1 MTNLLTD
8 LRYAWRTLRKSPG
21 FSLVAVIVLALGIG
35 ANTAIFSVV
44 NAVLLRPIPYSE
56 PDRLMRVWHT
66 PPQKAFPGMTRFSV
80 SAANYEDWEKQNH
93 VFENMA
99 IYGYR
104 SFNLTGSGEPERLN
118 GAGVSAQFFSTLR
131 VQPLLGR
138 VFTEDENQAGRG
150 DVVVLSYGLW
160 KSRFGGDPGIVGRD
174 IHMNDK
180 SYLVAGV
187 MPANMVLP
195 GWAQLWTPMAW
206 TDQERAVRG
215 NHNYLVIARLKPGV
229 SAEQAQSEMNTISS
243 RLEQQYP
250 EDDKGWGAVV
260 LPLQSDMVSDV
271 RPALLVLLGAVA
283 AVLLIACANVANLV
297 LAKTFERRKE
307 MAIRAA
313 LGASRSRVLSR
324 VLSETVL
331 LASLGGALGLVVAH
345 FANKLIVAYLADQ
358 LPKSVQTG
366 LDLRVLFFTLF
377 VSVLTGVMAGLVPAM
392 RMADANPNDALKQ
405 GLGRTDASAGG
416 RTTRNALVVAEVALS
431 LTLLIG
437 AGLMIRSLW
446 SLHGVDPGF
455 EMQSVATM
463 SISVPAAKFADVT
476 QQTSFYEEV
485 LRRVRTLPGVQAVGL
500 VDDLP
505 LSGGGSHEPIAIE
518 GQPALPMSEQPEV
531 DVRVISAG
539 YMSAMRTPV
548 VRGRDFNDSDV
559 MGRPAVA
566 LISQSMANRFWPN
579 QDPIGK
585 HLTITFAPT
594 ASREIIGIV
603 KDVKLDALNET
614 RPNATLY
621 TPITQVYPEAG
632 AAWRSF
638 GMTLVARAQ
647 GNPNN
652 LVSSIK
658 NAIHQID
665 PDRPVLDVKTME
677 DVVAESLSPQRFNM
691 LLLAAFAGLALL
703 LAAVGI
709 YSVLAYAVR
718 QRVRE
723 IGLRMALGAQISD
736 VLRLV
741 VVEGM
746 KPTMVGLAI
755 GILGALALGRVLS
768 SMIFGVSTRDVTTYA
783 SVSVLL
789 VCAALF
795 ASLIPAWRA
804 TKVDPIR
811 SLRDE

>member
-1 MTNLLTD
+1 MANLLTD
-8 LRYAWRTLRKSPG
+8 LGYAWRTLRKSPG

-44 NAVLLRPIPYSE
+44 NAVLLRPLPYPQ

-80 SAANYEDWEKQNH
+80 SPANYEDWEKQNH
-93 VFENMA
+93 AFESMA

-118 GAGVSAQFFSTLR
+118 GAGVSAQFFSTVR

-138 VFTEDENQAGRG
+138 VFTADENQAGRE
-150 DVVVLSYGLW
+150 DVVILSHNLW
-160 KSRFGGDPGIVGRD
+160 QSHFAGDSGIVGRN
-174 IHMNDK
+174 IHLNDK

-195 GWAQLWTPMAW
+195 GWAQLWTPLAW
-206 TDQERAVRG
+206 TDQQRAVRG
-215 NHNYLVIARLKPGV
+215 NHNYMVMARLKPGV

-260 LPLQSDMVSDV
+260 IPLQRDMVSDV
-271 RPALLVLLGAVA
+271 RPALLMLLGAVA

-313 LGASRSRVLSR
+313 LGASRSRVLGR

-331 LASLGGALGLVVAH
+331 LGGIGGALGLIVAH
-345 FANKLIVAYLADQ
+345 FANRLIVAYLADQ

-366 LDLRVLFFTLF
+366 LDLRVLFFTLL
-377 VSVLTGVMAGLVPAM
+377 VSMLTGLLAGLVPAM

-405 GLGRTDASAGG
+405 GLGRTDASVGG
-416 RTTRNALVVAEVALS
+416 RTTRNVLVVAEVALS
-431 LTLLIG
+431 LVLLIG

-455 EMQSVATM
+455 ETRSVATM
-463 SISVPAAKFADVT
+463 SISVPATKFADAT
-476 QQTSFYEEV
+476 HQTSFYEQV
-485 LRRVRTLPGVQAVGL
+485 LQRVRTLPGVEAVGL
-500 VDDLP
+500 VDNLP

-518 GQPALPMSEQPEV
+518 GQPVLPMSEQPEV

-539 YMSAMRTPV
+539 YMSVMRTPI

-585 HLTITFAPT
+585 HLTITFEPS

-603 KDVKLDALNET
+603 KDVKLDGLNET

-652 LVSSIK
+652 LVASIA

-677 DVVAESLSPQRFNM
+677 DVVAESLTPQRFNM

-723 IGLRMALGAQISD
+723 IGLRMALGAQIGD
-736 VLRLV
+736 VLHLV

-746 KPTMVGLAI
+746 KPTMAGLVI
-755 GILGALALGRVLS
+755 GILGALALGRALS

-783 SVSVLL
+783 CVSVVL
-789 VCAALF
+789 VGASLF

>member
-21 FSLVAVIVLALGIG
+21 FSLVAVVVLALGIG

-44 NAVLLRPIPYSE
+44 NAVLLRPIPYPE

-80 SAANYEDWEKQNH
+80 SAANYEDWEKENH
-93 VFENMA
+93 VFESMA

-104 SFNLTGSGEPERLN
+104 GFNLTGSGEPERVL
-118 GAGVSAQFFSTLR
+118 GAGVSAQFFSTVR

-150 DVVVLSYGLW
+150 DVVILSHSLW
-160 KSRFGGDPGIVGRD
+160 KNRFGGDPGIVGRNVP
-174 IHMNDK
+174 MNDK
-180 SYLVAGV
+180 SYLVVGV

-195 GWAQLWTPMAW
+195 GWAPLWTPMAW
-206 TDQERAVRG
+206 TDQQRAVRG
-215 NHNYLVIARLKPGV
+215 NHNYLVIARLKLGV

-260 LPLQSDMVSDV
+260 IPLQSDMVSDV
-271 RPALLVLLGAVA
+271 RPALLVLLDAVA
-283 AVLLIACANVANLV
+283 VVLLIACANVANLV

-331 LASLGGALGLVVAH
+331 LAGIGGALGLIIAH
-345 FANKLIVAYLADQ
+345 FANLLIVAYLADQ

-366 LDLRVLFFTLF
+366 LDLRVLFFTLV
-377 VSVLTGVMAGLVPAM
+377 VSMLTGVLAGLVPAM

-416 RTTRNALVVAEVALS
+416 RTSRNVLVVTEVALS
-431 LTLLIG
+431 LMLLIG

-455 EMQSVATM
+455 ETQSVATM
-463 SISVPAAKFADVT
+463 SISVPPAKFSDAI
-476 QQTSFYEEV
+476 QQTSFYEQV
-485 LRRVRTLPGVQAVGL
+485 LQRVKTLPGVDAVGL

-505 LSGGGSHEPIAIE
+505 LSGGGSHQPIAIE
-518 GQPALPMSEQPEV
+518 GQPVLPMSEQPEV

-539 YMSAMRTPV
+539 YMSAMRTPI
-548 VRGRDFNDSDV
+548 VRGRDFNDADV
-559 MGRPAVA
+559 IGRQAVA

-585 HLTITFAPT
+585 HLTITFAPS

-638 GMTLVARAQ
+638 GMTLVARAE

-652 LVSSIK
+652 LVASIT

-691 LLLAAFAGLALL
+691 MLLAAFAGLALL

-723 IGLRMALGAQISD
+723 IGLRMALGAQIGD

-746 KPTMVGLAI
+746 KPTMVGLVI

-783 SVSVLL
+783 SVSVLM
-789 VCAALF
+789 VGAALF
-795 ASLIPAWRA
+795 ASLIPAWHA

>member
-1 MTNLLTD
+1 
-8 LRYAWRTLRKSPG
+8 
-21 FSLVAVIVLALGIG
+21 
-35 ANTAIFSVV
+35 
-44 NAVLLRPIPYSE
+44 
-56 PDRLMRVWHT
+56 
-66 PPQKAFPGMTRFSV
+66 
-80 SAANYEDWEKQNH
+80 
-93 VFENMA
+93 
-99 IYGYR
+99 
-104 SFNLTGSGEPERLN
+104 
-118 GAGVSAQFFSTLR
+118 
-131 VQPLLGR
+131 
-138 VFTEDENQAGRG
+138 
-150 DVVVLSYGLW
+150 
-160 KSRFGGDPGIVGRD
+160 
-174 IHMNDK
+174 
-180 SYLVAGV
+180 
-187 MPANMVLP
+187 
-195 GWAQLWTPMAW
+195 
-206 TDQERAVRG
+206 
-215 NHNYLVIARLKPGV
+215 
-229 SAEQAQSEMNTISS
+229 
-243 RLEQQYP
+243 
-250 EDDKGWGAVV
+250 
-260 LPLQSDMVSDV
+260 
-271 RPALLVLLGAVA
+271 
-283 AVLLIACANVANLV
+283 
-297 LAKTFERRKE
+297 
-307 MAIRAA
+307 
-313 LGASRSRVLSR
+313 
-324 VLSETVL
+324 
-331 LASLGGALGLVVAH
+331 
-345 FANKLIVAYLADQ
+345 
-358 LPKSVQTG
+358 
-366 LDLRVLFFTLF
+366 
-377 VSVLTGVMAGLVPAM
+377 MAGLVPAM

-463 SISVPAAKFADVT
+463 SISVPAAKFADAT

-485 LRRVRTLPGVQAVGL
+485 SRRVQTLPGVEAVGL

-505 LSGGGSHEPIAIE
+505 LSGGGSHQPIAIE
-518 GQPALPMSEQPEV
+518 GQPAVPMSEQPEV

-539 YMSAMRTPV
+539 YMSAMRTPI

-585 HLTITFAPT
+585 HLTITFAPS

-638 GMTLVARAQ
+638 GMTLVARAE

-652 LVSSIK
+652 LVTSIK

-718 QRVRE
+718 HRVRE
-723 IGLRMALGAQISD
+723 IGLRMALGAQIGD

-746 KPTMVGLAI
+746 KPTMVGLVI

-768 SMIFGVSTRDVTTYA
+768 SMIFGVSIRDVTTYA
-783 SVSVLL
+783 SVSVLM
-789 VCAALF
+789 VGAALF
-795 ASLIPAWRA
+795 ASLIPAWHA
-804 TKVDPIR
+804 TKVDSIR

>member
-1 MTNLLTD
+1 MANLLTD

-44 NAVLLRPIPYSE
+44 DAVLLRPLPYPQ

-80 SAANYEDWEKQNH
+80 SPANYEDWEKQNH
-93 VFENMA
+93 AFESMA

-118 GAGVSAQFFSTLR
+118 GAGVSAQFFSTVR

-138 VFTEDENQAGRG
+138 VFTADENQAGRE
-150 DVVVLSYGLW
+150 DVVILSHNLW
-160 KSRFGGDPGIVGRD
+160 QSHFGGDPGIVGRN
-174 IHMNDK
+174 IHLNDK

-195 GWAQLWTPMAW
+195 GWAQLWTPLAW
-206 TDQERAVRG
+206 TDQQRAVRG
-215 NHNYLVIARLKPGV
+215 NHNYLVIARLKPGI

-260 LPLQSDMVSDV
+260 IALQRDMVSDV
-271 RPALLVLLGAVA
+271 RPALLVLLGTVA

-313 LGASRSRVLSR
+313 LGASRSRVLGR

-331 LASLGGALGLVVAH
+331 LGGIGGALGLIVAH
-345 FANKLIVAYLADQ
+345 FANRLIVAYLADQ

-366 LDLRVLFFTLF
+366 LDLRVLFFTLL
-377 VSVLTGVMAGLVPAM
+377 VSMLTGLLAGLVPAM
-392 RMADANPNDALKQ
+392 RMADAKPNDALKQ
-405 GLGRTDASAGG
+405 GLGRTDASVGG
-416 RTTRNALVVAEVALS
+416 RTTRNVLVVAEVALS
-431 LTLLIG
+431 LVLLIG

-455 EMQSVATM
+455 ETRSVATM
-463 SISVPAAKFADVT
+463 SISVPATKFADAT
-476 QQTSFYEEV
+476 QQTSFYEQV
-485 LRRVRTLPGVQAVGL
+485 LQRVRTLPGVEGVGL
-500 VDDLP
+500 VDNLP

-518 GQPALPMSEQPEV
+518 GQPVLPMSEQPEV

-539 YMSAMRTPV
+539 YMSAMRTPI

-566 LISQSMANRFWPN
+566 LISQTMANRFWPN

-585 HLTITFAPT
+585 HLTITFEPS

-603 KDVKLDALNET
+603 KDVKLDGLNET

-638 GMTLVARAQ
+638 SMTLVTRAQ

-652 LVSSIK
+652 LVASIT

-677 DVVAESLSPQRFNM
+677 DVVAESLTPQRFNM

-723 IGLRMALGAQISD
+723 IGLRMALGAQIGD

-746 KPTMVGLAI
+746 KPTMVGLVI
-755 GILGALALGRVLS
+755 GILGALALGRALS

-783 SVSVLL
+783 CVSVVL
-789 VCAALF
+789 VGAALF

>member
-1 MTNLLTD
+1 
-8 LRYAWRTLRKSPG
+8 
-21 FSLVAVIVLALGIG
+21 
-35 ANTAIFSVV
+35 
-44 NAVLLRPIPYSE
+44 
-56 PDRLMRVWHT
+56 
-66 PPQKAFPGMTRFSV
+66 
-80 SAANYEDWEKQNH
+80 
-93 VFENMA
+93 
-99 IYGYR
+99 
-104 SFNLTGSGEPERLN
+104 
-118 GAGVSAQFFSTLR
+118 
-131 VQPLLGR
+131 
-138 VFTEDENQAGRG
+138 
-150 DVVVLSYGLW
+150 
-160 KSRFGGDPGIVGRD
+160 
-174 IHMNDK
+174 
-180 SYLVAGV
+180 
-187 MPANMVLP
+187 
-195 GWAQLWTPMAW
+195 
-206 TDQERAVRG
+206 
-215 NHNYLVIARLKPGV
+215 
-229 SAEQAQSEMNTISS
+229 MNTISN

-250 EDDKGWGAVV
+250 EDDKGWGAV
-260 LPLQSDMVSDV
+260 LIPLQRDMVNDV

-313 LGASRSRVLSR
+313 LGASRNRVLSR

-331 LASLGGALGLVVAH
+331 LAGVGGVLGLVVAH
-345 FANKLIVAYLADQ
+345 FANRLIVAYLADQ
-358 LPKSVQTG
+358 LPKSVQMG

-377 VSVLTGVMAGLVPAM
+377 VSMLTGVLAGLVPAI

-416 RTTRNALVVAEVALS
+416 RTTRNALVVGEVALS
-431 LTLLIG
+431 LVLLIG

-446 SLHGVDPGF
+446 SLHAVDPGF
-455 EMQSVATM
+455 ETQSVATM
-463 SISVPAAKFADVT
+463 SISVPPTRFADAT
-476 QQTSFYEEV
+476 QQTSFYEQV
-485 LRRVRTLPGVQAVGL
+485 LQRVGTLPGVQAAGL

-505 LSGGGSHEPIAIE
+505 LSDGGSHQPVAIE
-518 GQPALPMSEQPEV
+518 GQPVVPMSEQPEV

-539 YMSAMRTPV
+539 YMNAMRTPV

-559 MGRPAVA
+559 MGRPAVV
-566 LISQSMANRFWPN
+566 LISQSMASRFWPN

-585 HLTITFAPT
+585 HVTLTFAPSE
-594 ASREIIGIV
+594 SREVIGVV
-603 KDVKLDALNET
+603 KDVKLDGLNET

-621 TPITQVYPEAG
+621 TPLTQVYPEPG

-638 GMTLVARAQ
+638 GMTLVAHAE
-647 GNPNN
+647 GNPNH
-652 LVSSIK
+652 LVASIT

-665 PDRPVLDVKTME
+665 PDRPILDVKTME
-677 DVVAESLSPQRFNM
+677 EVVAESLTPQRFNM

-723 IGLRMALGAQISD
+723 IGLRMALGAQIGD
-736 VLRLV
+736 VLRIV

-746 KPTMVGLAI
+746 KPTMVGLVI

-768 SMIFGVSTRDVTTYA
+768 SMIFGVSTRDVATYA

-789 VCAALF
+789 VGSALF
-795 ASLIPAWRA
+795 ASSIPAWRA
-804 TKVDPIR
+804 TKVDPMR

>member
-1 MTNLLTD
+1 
-8 LRYAWRTLRKSPG
+8 
-21 FSLVAVIVLALGIG
+21 
-35 ANTAIFSVV
+35 
-44 NAVLLRPIPYSE
+44 
-56 PDRLMRVWHT
+56 
-66 PPQKAFPGMTRFSV
+66 
-80 SAANYEDWEKQNH
+80 
-93 VFENMA
+93 
-99 IYGYR
+99 
-104 SFNLTGSGEPERLN
+104 
-118 GAGVSAQFFSTLR
+118 
-131 VQPLLGR
+131 
-138 VFTEDENQAGRG
+138 
-150 DVVVLSYGLW
+150 
-160 KSRFGGDPGIVGRD
+160 
-174 IHMNDK
+174 
-180 SYLVAGV
+180 
-187 MPANMVLP
+187 
-195 GWAQLWTPMAW
+195 
-206 TDQERAVRG
+206 
-215 NHNYLVIARLKPGV
+215 
-229 SAEQAQSEMNTISS
+229 
-243 RLEQQYP
+243 
-250 EDDKGWGAVV
+250 
-260 LPLQSDMVSDV
+260 
-271 RPALLVLLGAVA
+271 
-283 AVLLIACANVANLV
+283 
-297 LAKTFERRKE
+297 
-307 MAIRAA
+307 
-313 LGASRSRVLSR
+313 
-324 VLSETVL
+324 
-331 LASLGGALGLVVAH
+331 
-345 FANKLIVAYLADQ
+345 
-358 LPKSVQTG
+358 
-366 LDLRVLFFTLF
+366 LFFTLL
-377 VSVLTGVMAGLVPAM
+377 VSMLTGLLAGLVPAM

-405 GLGRTDASAGG
+405 GLGRTDASVGG
-416 RTTRNALVVAEVALS
+416 RTTRNVLVVAEVALS
-431 LTLLIG
+431 LVLLIG
-437 AGLMIRSLW
+437 AGLMIRSWW

-455 EMQSVATM
+455 ETRSVATM
-463 SISVPAAKFADVT
+463 SISVPATKFADAT
-476 QQTSFYEEV
+476 QQTSFYEQV
-485 LRRVRTLPGVQAVGL
+485 LQRVRTLPGVEAVGL
-500 VDDLP
+500 VDNLP

-518 GQPALPMSEQPEV
+518 GQPVLPMSEQPEV

-539 YMSAMRTPV
+539 YMSAMRTPI

-585 HLTITFAPT
+585 HLTITFEPS

-603 KDVKLDALNET
+603 KDVKLDGLNET

-652 LVSSIK
+652 LVASIT

-677 DVVAESLSPQRFNM
+677 DVVAESLTPQRFNM

-723 IGLRMALGAQISD
+723 IGLRMALGAQIGD

-746 KPTMVGLAI
+746 KPTMVGLVI
-755 GILGALALGRVLS
+755 GILGALALGRALS

-783 SVSVLL
+783 CVSVVL
-789 VCAALF
+789 VGAALF

>member
-8 LRYAWRTLRKSPG
+8 LRYAWRTLLKSPG
-21 FSLVAVIVLALGIG
+21 FSLVAVVVLALGIG

-44 NAVLLRPIPYSE
+44 NAVLLRPLPYPE
-56 PDRLMRVWHT
+56 ADRLMRVWHT
-66 PPQKAFPGMTRFSV
+66 PPQKAFPGMTQFSV
-80 SAANYEDWEKQNH
+80 SPANYLDWEGQNH
-93 VFENMA
+93 VFESMA

-104 SFNLTGSGEPERLN
+104 GFNLTGSGEPERLI
-118 GAGVSAQFFSTLR
+118 GAAVSAHFFSTVR

-150 DVVVLSYGLW
+150 DVVVLSHSLW
-160 KSRFGGDPGIVGRD
+160 KSHFGSDPGIVGRN
-174 IHMNDK
+174 IHLNDK

-187 MPANMVLP
+187 MSANMVLP

-206 TDQERAVRG
+206 TDQQRAVRG
-215 NHNYLVIARLKPGV
+215 NHNYMVIARLRPGV
-229 SAEQAQSEMNTISS
+229 SEEQAQSEMNTISS

-260 LPLQSDMVSDV
+260 LPLQRDMVSDV

-283 AVLLIACANVANLV
+283 AVLLIACANVANMV

-313 LGASRSRVLSR
+313 LGASRGRVLSR

-331 LASLGGALGLVVAH
+331 LAGMGGALGLVVAH
-345 FANKLIVAYLADQ
+345 FANRLIVAYLADQ
-358 LPKSVQTG
+358 LPKSVHTG
-366 LDLRVLFFTLF
+366 LDLRVLLFTLF
-377 VSVLTGVMAGLVPAM
+377 VSLLTGVMAGLVPAM

-416 RTTRNALVVAEVALS
+416 RTTRNVLVVAEVALS
-431 LTLLIG
+431 LVLLIG
-437 AGLMIRSLW
+437 AGLMIRSLS

-455 EMQSVATM
+455 ETQSVATM
-463 SISVPAAKFADVT
+463 SISVPATKFADAT
-476 QQTSFYEEV
+476 QQTSFYEQV
-485 LRRVRTLPGVQAVGL
+485 LQHVRAMPGVQAVGL
-500 VDDLP
+500 VDNLP
-505 LSGGGSHEPIAIE
+505 LSGGGSHEPISIE
-518 GQPALPMSEQPEV
+518 GQPVLPMSEQPEV
-531 DVRVISAG
+531 DVRIISAG
-539 YMSAMRTPV
+539 YMSAMRTPI
-548 VRGRDFNDSDV
+548 VRGREFNDSDV

-579 QDPIGK
+579 QEAIGK
-585 HLTITFAPT
+585 HLTIAFEPS

-614 RPNATLY
+614 QPNATLY
-621 TPITQVYPEAG
+621 TPITQLYPEAD

-652 LVSSIK
+652 LVTSIT
-658 NAIHQID
+658 NAIHQVD

-677 DVVAESLSPQRFNM
+677 DVVAESLTPQRFNM

-723 IGLRMALGAQISD
+723 IGLRMALGAQIGD

-741 VVEGM
+741 VVEGL
-746 KPTMVGLAI
+746 KPTIVGLVI

-789 VCAALF
+789 VGAALG